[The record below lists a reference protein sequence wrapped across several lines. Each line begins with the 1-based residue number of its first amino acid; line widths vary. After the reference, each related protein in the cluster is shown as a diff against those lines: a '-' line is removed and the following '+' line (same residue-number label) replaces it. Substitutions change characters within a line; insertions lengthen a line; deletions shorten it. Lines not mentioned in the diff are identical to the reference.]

1 MNTLYPIFLKLE
13 NLQMLMV
20 GAGMVGTEKL
30 TFILKNS
37 PEAKITIVATF
48 FADAVKELCNGNPNI
63 TILEK
68 EFEESDIQ
76 NQQIIIAAT
85 NDKILNK
92 KIYDV
97 AKSKNILIN
106 VADTP
111 ELCDFYL
118 SSIVTKG
125 NLKIAISTNGKSPTL
140 AKRMREMFEQIL
152 PENIDELLE
161 NLHQYRKKLSVNFEE
176 KVKLLNELTKDFK
189 IKDF

>member
-189 IKDF
+189 TKDF